1 MQHRR
6 NDADEA
12 GGVDFPQA
20 FPDEAPRKVKVEGR
34 QRKRK
39 LRGGDSEGG
48 GNWIASFG
56 LLMAIVLVASY
67 FLVSHHEQ
75 RQLEHLRQ
83 DIIHEQVEPLSRD
96 WEEKYSAL
104 EEENQRLK
112 REAKEIASLKAENTK
127 MKQDSGSVTKRMED
141 SKKKMEQLTK
151 YKETMQA
158 NIQLLSKTLLLEK

>member
-6 NDADEA
+6 NDGDET
-12 GGVDFPQA
+12 GGGLVDFPQA

-39 LRGGDSEGG
+39 MRDSSGEGG
-48 GNWIASFG
+48 NNWIASFG

-75 RQLEHLRQ
+75 VQLDHLRQ

-104 EEENQRLK
+104 EEENQDPIVGSIVSQVK
-112 REAKEIASLKAENTK
+112 RI
-127 MKQDSGSVTKRMED
+127 SGM
-141 SKKKMEQLTK
+141 
-151 YKETMQA
+151 
-158 NIQLLSKTLLLEK
+158 LLAH